1 MMPIWSNAVRLA
13 AAAGLL
19 LVIFSWGCGIFE
31 EADPS
36 APMKLGLL
44 LDFADSPETAA
55 DRKRGFDLAIKHIN
69 EGGGVLGRP
78 VEGIAADATRKPGPA
93 VAAARFLVEENGVH
107 AIVGPNASGAAL
119 PIVEAV
125 IGPGRVPTVSPS
137 ATSPQLTES
146 PDDDFFFRTT
156 LSDIAQGPV
165 LARVTREQG
174 YDNVGLI
181 YIDDA
186 YGQGLAASFEE
197 TWEGTLEA
205 VAVGADQTTYLP
217 QLRQSAIAGG
227 RALVII
233 SFEAQALEIVRQALD
248 KGIYQR
254 FFFGDAAKR
263 ERLVREI
270 GGALLGNMYGTA
282 GSAAPDSQATVEWEE
297 SFMAEYGRLPEF
309 PYVKETYDATVALAL
324 AAQAA
329 GNLNGE
335 AIRDQ
340 LRKIAGAP
348 GQEVLG
354 TPVGVS
360 EGLALLADG
369 REIDYEGVASPL
381 DWDKNGDLE
390 SGYIGI
396 WRFTEEEGIEEL
408 ETVFFQQ

>member
-1 MMPIWSNAVRLA
+1 MRG
-13 AAAGLL
+13 AGR
-19 LVIFSWGCGIFE
+19 W
-31 EADPS
+31 
-36 APMKLGLL
+36 
-44 LDFADSPETAA
+44 
-55 DRKRGFDLAIKHIN
+55 
-69 EGGGVLGRP
+69 
-78 VEGIAADATRKPGPA
+78 
-93 VAAARFLVEENGVH
+93 
-107 AIVGPNASGAAL
+107 
-119 PIVEAV
+119 
-125 IGPGRVPTVSPS
+125 
-137 ATSPQLTES
+137 
-146 PDDDFFFRTT
+146 
-156 LSDIAQGPV
+156 
-165 LARVTREQG
+165 
-174 YDNVGLI
+174 
-181 YIDDA
+181 
-186 YGQGLAASFEE
+186 
-197 TWEGTLEA
+197 
-205 VAVGADQTTYLP
+205 
-217 QLRQSAIAGG
+217 
-227 RALVII
+227 VII

-248 KGIYQR
+248 EGIYQR

-263 ERLVREI
+263 ERLVQEI

-309 PYVKETYDATVALAL
+309 PYVKETYDATEALAL

-348 GQEVLG
+348 GQQVLG

-408 ETVFFQQ
+408 ETVFSSSRSLPYPAPKRKAGRLTGLAKRKAVVPYRSYTSLRRRTQRRSSDSPHRCRGHGAFPGARHTRQNSWYR

>member
-1 MMPIWSNAVRLA
+1 M
-13 AAAGLL
+13 
-19 LVIFSWGCGIFE
+19 
-31 EADPS
+31 
-36 APMKLGLL
+36 
-44 LDFADSPETAA
+44 
-55 DRKRGFDLAIKHIN
+55 
-69 EGGGVLGRP
+69 
-78 VEGIAADATRKPGPA
+78 
-93 VAAARFLVEENGVH
+93 EENGVH

-248 KGIYQR
+248 EGIYQR

-263 ERLVREI
+263 ERLVQEI

-297 SFMAEYGRLPEF
+297 SFMAEYGRLSEF

-340 LRKIAGAP
+340 LSSGKSPERPDSKYWARRLGCRRVLPCWPTAAKSTTKGWPARWTGTRTATSKVAILVSGDLPRRRASKSWKRSFSSSRSLPYPAPKRKAGR
-348 GQEVLG
+348 L
-354 TPVGVS
+354 T
-360 EGLALLADG
+360 GLAKRKAVVPYRSYTSLRRRTQRRSSD
-369 REIDYEGVASPL
+369 SPHRCRGHGAFPGARHTRQNS
-381 DWDKNGDLE
+381 W
-390 SGYIGI
+390 Y
-396 WRFTEEEGIEEL
+396 R
-408 ETVFFQQ
+408 